1 MALIQRTILIA
12 AAVVGLGGIVGVPA
26 AGGHGEVIRL
36 GAPSVSAGD
45 SLAVTGEEFGVRAE
59 ITLVLEGAAGR
70 TVLANLRADGEGR
83 FETTVSIPVEAPAG
97 AYRIVAEAGE
107 DRATADLLVTASVA
121 GMRMEGHPAAVHG
134 AGAATSEKM
143 SLDRRRSA
151 AESTLAWGLVG
162 ALVLLGA
169 WLARGARFTA

>member
-1 MALIQRTILIA
+1 MAIQKMIPIA
-12 AAVVGLGGIVGVPA
+12 AAVALGAVVGVRA
-26 AGGHGEVIRL
+26 ASGHGEVIRL

-70 TVLANLRADGEGR
+70 TVLATIRADGDGR
-83 FETTVSIPVEAPAG
+83 FATAVSIPVEAAAG

-107 DRATADLLVTASVA
+107 DRATAELLVTSPVA
-121 GMRMEGHPAAVHG
+121 GTWMEGHPAAVHE

-143 SLDRRRSA
+143 SLDRSRSA
-151 AESTLAWGLVG
+151 AESTIAWGIVG